1 MKKCAKIGKSK
12 SLTALTRRL
21 TDPQSIDRFIRA
33 GNFKRLP
40 HFFLCIVLL
49 HSSGFFWFWLLETNF
64 SAFRTY

>member
-21 TDPQSIDRFIRA
+21 TDPQSIDRFIRV

-40 HFFLCIVLL
+40 HFFFMHCSPPFFRVFLVL
-49 HSSGFFWFWLLETNF
+49 
-64 SAFRTY
+64 AFRD